1 MIPWPLQ
8 LITSG
13 PFSPSLQHDYT
24 LALLLPTTAAPQKA
38 HVPILNLLSII
49 SVFPALTH
57 PYFQSPPGVGFSLW
71 TSPISPVFRPI
82 QGCASFHIP
91 PSLLG
96 ASSGTSS
103 PSLSI
108 PFCLFGCNCELPNMN
123 PANHLTTPFPP
134 PMIHTFMV
142 SDLDFVVTKRINI
155 FLILASSMFY

>member
-96 ASSGTSS
+96 ASSGTYFFTIPLNPFLLVWMQLRTPKHESS
-103 PSLSI
+103 QPSDYSI
-108 PFCLFGCNCELPNMN
+108 PTSYDTHIHGIWSWFCGHKENKYIPN
-123 PANHLTTPFPP
+123 TCQ
-134 PMIHTFMV
+134 
-142 SDLDFVVTKRINI
+142 
-155 FLILASSMFY
+155 